1 MIAPRP
7 RAWLATIGLA
17 TVMIAA
23 SGCATAGGN
32 APAPSSGS
40 SLPASQAP
48 VPSTG
53 GGAGDTSSSK
63 VTKVCS
69 AIKTTDADAA
79 FGGTWSVMADYDN
92 GAPLVCGIS
101 NGPLALSVELK
112 PGGAASQAWY
122 GDSVPGIGQKADFI
136 ANILS
141 IQRGADIIQILWL
154 SKMTDST
161 KANMIKFGTAI
172 YPGF

>member
-1 MIAPRP
+1 MIASRP

-23 SGCATAGGN
+23 SGCATAGGTN

-48 VPSTG
+48 APSTG
-53 GGAGDTSSSK
+53 GGAGAGDTSSSK

-101 NGPLALSVELK
+101 NGSLTLSVELK
-112 PGGAASQAWY
+112 PGEAASQAWY
-122 GDSVPGIGQKADFI
+122 GDSVPGLGQKADFI

-141 IQRGADIIQILWL
+141 IQRGAPL
-154 SKMTDST
+154 S
-161 KANMIKFGTAI
+161 
-172 YPGF
+172 

>member
-1 MIAPRP
+1 MI
-7 RAWLATIGLA
+7 T
-17 TVMIAA
+17 A
-23 SGCATAGGN
+23 SGCATAGGTN
-32 APAPSSGS
+32 APAPSSGN

-48 VPSTG
+48 APTSG
-53 GGAGDTSSSK
+53 GGTGDTSSSK

-79 FGGTWSVMADYDN
+79 FGGTWTVMASYDN
-92 GAPLVCGIS
+92 GAPLVCGLS
-101 NGPLALSVELK
+101 DGPHGLSVELK

-122 GDSVPGIGQKADFI
+122 GDSVPGLGQKADII

-154 SKMTDST
+154 STMTDSI

>member
-1 MIAPRP
+1 
-7 RAWLATIGLA
+7 
-17 TVMIAA
+17 MIAA
-23 SGCATAGGN
+23 SGCASAGSTN

-48 VPSTG
+48 APSTG
-53 GGAGDTSSSK
+53 GGGGDTSSSK
-63 VTKVCS
+63 VTKTCS
-69 AIKTTDADAA
+69 AIKTTGADAA
-79 FGGTWSVMADYDN
+79 FGGTWTVMADYEA
-92 GAPLVCGIS
+92 GMPLVCGLS
-101 NGPLALSVELK
+101 DGPHALSVELK

-122 GDSVPGIGQKADFI
+122 GDSVPGLGQKADFI
-136 ANILS
+136 ANVLS
-141 IQRGADIIQILWL
+141 IQRGADIIQMLWL